1 LLATLALV
9 ACEDG
14 DDGDLGPTGSVGPA
28 GADGANNERTT
39 ISLSLLGTAQNP
51 AAEFNESAAE
61 IVTFD
66 PTSQN
71 MFVANA
77 NSGEV
82 DIFSLAAP
90 ASPIFL
96 SSLDGAADVA
106 GAVTA
111 VAAASDLG
119 AANSVDVHN
128 ASNTL
133 AVALAADVVGDP
145 SYTAFYQSTDG
156 TFSSAVQVGF
166 MPDMLT
172 FTSDGSQMVVANEG
186 EPNDDFSLDPVGS
199 VSIIDMSGAYPA
211 YLITR
216 ATPVDALKKSRK
228 KGNRVGLFRSVML
241 GVQFTISI
249 FMLAMVIVV
258 YFQNT
263 KVAESANMYPRSQV
277 VMLERLGLES
287 IQERFETL
295 RSEWLKVDGIE
306 NVSFSSQVPDE
317 QSNSSSGYA
326 LEPGNDDTLNS
337 LMQVSID
344 GRFL

>member
-1 LLATLALV
+1 MA
-9 ACEDG
+9 
-14 DDGDLGPTGSVGPA
+14 DDKQQ
-28 GADGANNERTT
+28 
-39 ISLSLLGTAQNP
+39 I
-51 AAEFNESAAE
+51 
-61 IVTFD
+61 
-66 PTSQN
+66 
-71 MFVANA
+71 
-77 NSGEV
+77 
-82 DIFSLAAP
+82 
-90 ASPIFL
+90 
-96 SSLDGAADVA
+96 
-106 GAVTA
+106 
-111 VAAASDLG
+111 
-119 AANSVDVHN
+119 
-128 ASNTL
+128 
-133 AVALAADVVGDP
+133 DP
-145 SYTAFYQSTDG
+145 SAM
-156 TFSSAVQVGF
+156 FSEW
-166 MPDMLT
+166 
-172 FTSDGSQMVVANEG
+172 VANEG

-216 ATPVDALKKSRK
+216 ATPIDALKKSSK
-228 KGNRVGLFRSVML
+228 KGNRGGLFRSVML

-263 KVAESANMYPRSQV
+263 KVAESANMCPRSQV

-306 NVSFSSQVPDE
+306 NVSFSSQEPDG
-317 QSNSSSGYA
+317 QSNSSSGYT